1 MFQGIWTG
9 MICGTL
15 IQTVILA
22 WVTFRT
28 DWTKE
33 VLIFKRFSG
42 RVCPYAST
50 IYFIDSVLFKNNW
63 ILLRWFQ
70 VEEASK
76 RLDIWSNKKLEVVPE

>member
-1 MFQGIWTG
+1 

-33 VLIFKRFSG
+33 VTMRFPMCSYQ
-42 RVCPYAST
+42 C
-50 IYFIDSVLFKNNW
+50 FIDLKNK
-63 ILLRWFQ
+63 IGRYVCFRW
-70 VEEASK
+70 
-76 RLDIWSNKKLEVVPE
+76 KKLLKGWTNGAI

>member
-1 MFQGIWTG
+1 

-33 VLIFKRFSG
+33 VTMRFHMCS
-42 RVCPYAST
+42 
-50 IYFIDSVLFKNNW
+50 FIDLKKKIGRYVCF
-63 ILLRWFQ
+63 RW
-70 VEEASK
+70 
-76 RLDIWSNKKLEVVPE
+76 KKLLKGWTNGAI

>member
-1 MFQGIWTG
+1 

-33 VLIFKRFSG
+33 VSLCIPAN
-42 RVCPYAST
+42 VHL
-50 IYFIDSVLFKNNW
+50 YFTDMRHFNNDR
-63 ILLRWFQ
+63 ILCL
-70 VEEASK
+70 
-76 RLDIWSNKKLEVVPE
+76 L

>member
-1 MFQGIWTG
+1 

-33 VLIFKRFSG
+33 VSLCLSTYIQLYVIVLIHFKTNRIF
-42 RVCPYAST
+42 
-50 IYFIDSVLFKNNW
+50 F
-63 ILLRWFQ
+63 LLQ

-76 RLDIWSNKKLEVVPE
+76 RLDKWSNKKLEVVPE